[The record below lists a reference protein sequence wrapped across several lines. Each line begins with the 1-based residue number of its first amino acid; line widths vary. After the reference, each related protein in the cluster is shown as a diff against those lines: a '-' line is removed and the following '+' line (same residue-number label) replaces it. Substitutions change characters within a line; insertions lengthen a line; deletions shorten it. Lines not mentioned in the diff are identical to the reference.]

1 MVVFSAARSAV
12 VSTRRVSLVELADP
26 EAEIRR
32 VVRIGLAIEE
42 HLFSGVF
49 QPQLYPLHDHLTV
62 I

>member
-1 MVVFSAARSAV
+1 
-12 VSTRRVSLVELADP
+12 
-26 EAEIRR
+26 

-42 HLFSGVF
+42 HLLDAVF